1 MSNNIEENEPFEILK
16 GFLLLCF
23 FHCIAVFIIFILSSV
38 IGLIL
43 GGYAIFYAWIV
54 GGMGFFLWQL
64 IYVLPLTI
72 RLKRRGKIGIMKGVI
87 ICAALTALMNGSC
100 YLVYGR

>member
-1 MSNNIEENEPFEILK
+1 MSNNIEENETFEILK

-23 FHCIAVFIIFILSSV
+23 FHCIAGFIIFILSSV

-72 RLKRRGKIGIMKGVI
+72 RLKRRGEIGMMKGVI
-87 ICAALTALMNGSC
+87 ICAVLTALMNGSC